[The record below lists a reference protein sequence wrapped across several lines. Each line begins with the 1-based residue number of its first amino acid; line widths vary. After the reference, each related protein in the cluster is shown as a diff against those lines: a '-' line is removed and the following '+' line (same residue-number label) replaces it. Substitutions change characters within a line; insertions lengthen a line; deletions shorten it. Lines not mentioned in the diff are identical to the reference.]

1 MKITFKPNPKPEP
14 KPKKA
19 KQPLKRTKIKPRSK
33 KREAENKVY
42 LMLREKFL
50 RDNPN
55 CAVFPN
61 LLSTEVHHKYSGKDR
76 AKYFLVVDTWLAVSR
91 KGHNSIHDNPEISR
105 VLGFLK

>member
-19 KQPLKRTKIKPRSK
+19 KQPLKRTKINPRSK

-50 RDNPN
+50 RDNPI
-55 CAVFPN
+55 CAVFP
-61 LLSTEVHHKYSGKDR
+61 LMDSTEVHHTYSGKDR
-76 AKYFLVVDTWLAVSR
+76 DKYFLIVETWLAVSR
-91 KGHNSIHDNPEISR
+91 KGHKWIHDNPKEAR
-105 VLGFLK
+105 ELGLLK